1 MNQAD
6 LKTAMLL
13 FLSVGLS
20 ACVTQRPVLHSNEHL
35 MRVGPTVAE
44 RDIDE
49 CVRRAAQYESRESS
63 PPPSYRDLVDRCLRE
78 KGYEPGGWK

>member
-1 MNQAD
+1 
-6 LKTAMLL
+6 
-13 FLSVGLS
+13 
-20 ACVTQRPVLHSNEHL
+20 

-49 CVRRAAQYESRESS
+49 CVRRAAQYESREPS

>member
-1 MNQAD
+1 MNQTS

-13 FLSVGLS
+13 FLPVGLS
-20 ACVTQRPVLHSNEHL
+20 ACVSQRPVLHSNEHL

-49 CVRRAAQYESRESS
+49 CVRRAGQYESRQPS
-63 PPPSYRDLVDRCLRE
+63 PSPSYRDLVNRCLRE

>member
-6 LKTAMLL
+6 LKRAVLL
-13 FLSVGLS
+13 LLSLALS
-20 ACVTQRPVLHSNEHL
+20 ACVTQRPVLLPNDHL
-35 MRVGPTVAE
+35 RRVGSTVAE

-49 CVRRAAQYESRESS
+49 CVRRAAQYESPQPS